1 MIARLRSAGPPTLLA
16 ALRIGVVTYATG
28 YVLVRSAHLWSLTS
42 LPDSRWEP
50 VGVLAPLSAPLPP
63 ALVAVLLAATVLTG
77 AAGAAGWRWRITGPG
92 FAALLLVVLTYRH
105 SWGTVLHT
113 DHLLWLHVGLLA
125 LGRADERWAVRPSRP
140 SPPPSPAQEP
150 WFDAALVIRLMAV
163 ATVATYVVAGVA
175 KLRNG
180 GGDWFDGEALRNH
193 LAYDNL
199 RKRQLGD
206 YWSPVGGWLTRWEIV
221 FPPLSVVSM
230 AVELLAPLALWRPRA
245 AVVWVAGA
253 WSFHLAVLVLM
264 VIVFPYHLCGLG
276 LAPVLFDAALRL
288 RSARELRQA
297 VEADVAR
304 VERPEG
310 RGGIELL
317 EGG

>member
-1 MIARLRSAGPPTLLA
+1 VTAVGAIARIRAADPPLLLA
-16 ALRIGVVTYATG
+16 VLRIGVVAFATG
-28 YVLVRSAHLWSLTS
+28 YVLVRAPHLWSLTD
-42 LPDSRWEP
+42 LPAGRWEP
-50 VGVLAPLSAPLPP
+50 VGVLGPLDAPLSDG
-63 ALVAVLLAATVLTG
+63 LVAALLAATVLVG
-77 AAGAAGWRWRITGPG
+77 AAGAAGWRWRLTGPT
-92 FAALLLVVLTYRH
+92 FAVLLLVVLTYRH

-113 DHLLWLHVGLLA
+113 DHLVWLHVGLLA
-125 LGRADERWAVRPSRP
+125 LGPADERLAVRPSRP
-140 SPPPSPAQEP
+140 AP

-180 GGDWFDGEALRNH
+180 GWDWFDGEALRNH

-221 FPPLSVVSM
+221 FPPLSVASM
-230 AVELLAPLALWRPRA
+230 AVELLAPVALWRWRP
-245 AVVWVAGA
+245 AVVWVVSA
-253 WSFHLAVLVLM
+253 WSFHLAVLVFM
-264 VIVFPYHLCGLG
+264 VIVFPYQLCGLG
-276 LAPVLFDAALRL
+276 LLPVLFDALVRR
-288 RSARELRQA
+288 RSAGQGGQPF
-297 VEADVAR
+297 EADAAR

-310 RGGIELL
+310 RGGVELL